1 MPIKIPKL
9 RGVDREVLGFQATS
23 KSDVVASYDGDRV
36 VFKAGTLANFVVG
49 STVAVFPGMPKT
61 PDWNS
66 APVVVKIGGHN
77 INQSW
82 GMVKKGDEN
91 DLKLLQGAGGVARV
105 VEVGPTGFRV
115 KVNLKAAP
123 DSLKTALRKIPHLVE
138 VKSGTLGSYRFVQT
152 AGGLKL
158 VDHDGRS
165 QLIPNYN
172 GEKPLDFARTPGQE
186 KHLIWAI
193 ERLTRLERIRYLE
206 QHGEGTAKISISLLT
221 GENFETVHNV
231 DEQMRV
237 KMRVGSAFKIR
248 IKNDGETPMVAHI
261 ASFDSDGMVTI
272 LSERMKD
279 KSHCPRKKNISQ
291 RASLLYFR
299 VAWVRHISGAL
310 SLAKTN
316 SLWFLH
322 LNI

>member
-1 MPIKIPKL
+1 M
-9 RGVDREVLGFQATS
+9 
-23 KSDVVASYDGDRV
+23 
-36 VFKAGTLANFVVG
+36 
-49 STVAVFPGMPKT
+49 
-61 PDWNS
+61 
-66 APVVVKIGGHN
+66 
-77 INQSW
+77 
-82 GMVKKGDEN
+82 
-91 DLKLLQGAGGVARV
+91 
-105 VEVGPTGFRV
+105 
-115 KVNLKAAP
+115 NLKAAP

-279 KSHCPRKKNISQ
+279 KSHCPREKK
-291 RASLLYFR
+291 
-299 VAWVRHISGAL
+299 HISKGQSAIFPGCLGTAYKWGTEPGENQLFVVFAPQYLTHFKRLELDFATVGQATRGSADLLINKNWGAKRL
-310 SLAKTN
+310 IVETK
-316 SLWFLH
+316 
-322 LNI
+322 